1 MATIISVE
9 GNIGVGKSTLIK
21 NVMKYYENNDKI
33 VFYLEDLT
41 LWNLIKDLNGNSIF
55 ELYYKN
61 QKEYSFPFEI
71 TTLVSR
77 LKQIKNTPIDKLVI
91 VTERCVFTDRDVFAK
106 MLYEQNNISEI
117 KFKIYNLLFDTIN
130 MCTNII
136 YFYINI
142 EPEIAYNRTI
152 ERNREG
158 ELVDFNFLQVCHD
171 YHNKW
176 LNNKDNVIIVNDL
189 DLKSLTIK
197 LKNLINKYFIK
208 YN

>member
-117 KFKIYNLLFDTIN
+117 NYKIYNLLFDTIN